1 MFENH
6 YVLITKGSCPAC
18 QGAIELLKSRSLNF
32 IYTDMENAPQVL
44 EVTKLSSGHATVP
57 MIWEVVIGQDMQN
70 PVENKFIGGFDDLQK
85 SLGEVT
91 ETSE

>member
-1 MFENH
+1 MIDSH
-6 YVLITKGSCPAC
+6 YVLITKSTCQAC
-18 QGAIELLKSRSLNF
+18 QGAIELLKSKEINF
-32 IYTDMENAPQVL
+32 IYTDMEHAPDVL
-44 EVTKLSSGHATVP
+44 EVTKMASGHSTVP